1 MNTEGSREGTVFKS
15 VKILYGVIAGI
26 LASFVAAI
34 VYALYPFLFG
44 IQLEFLAIG
53 VGFIVGFAISKF
65 SAGRSHI
72 LGMVGAGLSLVSCV
86 MGDVLSAIAIYSY
99 QNNVPFFEMIA
110 SLNFSTITNILF
122 QIVGI
127 ENILFYLIAM
137 LIGYALSASPPFPA
151 IPKTKDDE
159 IQNKKLWQTRFILV
173 GLILFFVLLCL
184 TVSSKCT
191 LCSLILGSSRW

>member
-1 MNTEGSREGTVFKS
+1 MNIEESHEGISFKS
-15 VKILYGVIAGI
+15 ISVLYSVVAGI

-34 VYALYPFLFG
+34 VFALYPFLFG

-65 SAGRSHI
+65 SRRKNHI
-72 LGMVGAGLSLVSCV
+72 LGIIGAVLSLVSCV
-86 MGDVLSAIAIYSY
+86 MGDVLSAVAIYSY
-99 QNNVPFFEMIA
+99 QNNAPFFEIIA

-151 IPKTKDDE
+151 ITKTKDEE
-159 IQNKKLWQTRFILV
+159 IKNKKLWRTRFILI
-173 GLILFFVLLCL
+173 GLILFVVLFCL
-184 TVSSKCT
+184 IVGF
-191 LCSLILGSSRW
+191 LQQ